1 MSYATMHTRINK
13 LFVDLIWLGNRFL
26 DKYKPQI
33 NMRTLYMAWM
43 TLIKKHINAEDNPG
57 NQLALAL
64 WVLWRIHR
72 WLSEQKRCLASVK
85 SNLKKLDLTNIYL
98 VLQKLSYFE
107 LIIKLT
113 HKCNIRLKR
122 IITPRHTLELRV
134 CCSYVCVVYDN
145 ELFCKNRIG
154 SETLCTFSE
163 WIG

>member
-1 MSYATMHTRINK
+1 MQKRFDELRYCRHKSFSSKLRCLEKWCTDVRDNLFSLCGYARNEEMCMSYATMHTRINK

-72 WLSEQKRCLASVK
+72 WLSEQKRCLACVK
-85 SNLKKLDLTNIYL
+85 SN
-98 VLQKLSYFE
+98 
-107 LIIKLT
+107 
-113 HKCNIRLKR
+113 
-122 IITPRHTLELRV
+122 
-134 CCSYVCVVYDN
+134 
-145 ELFCKNRIG
+145 
-154 SETLCTFSE
+154 
-163 WIG
+163 